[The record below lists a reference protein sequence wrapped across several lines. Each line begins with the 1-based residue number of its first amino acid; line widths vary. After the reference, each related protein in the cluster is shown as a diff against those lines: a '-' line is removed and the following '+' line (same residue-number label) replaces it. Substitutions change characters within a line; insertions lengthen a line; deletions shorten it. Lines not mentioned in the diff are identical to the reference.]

1 MKSLFSGLI
10 TSETRVRILMRLFL
24 NPLKDAYLREL
35 ASDLDVSPSLIRDE
49 LRQLDE
55 TGLLES
61 RKQGRQI
68 HYRANTQHVLFPE
81 LSSMVRKAMGMDKI
95 LDSIVTRLGN
105 LNYAFVMDDYAEGK
119 DTGLI
124 DLVLVGDIDRDNLND
139 LVRKTENYIKRKIRT
154 LVLSEDEYERLIP
167 TLLER
172 SKLVI
177 WEAGQVADLV
187 SRQVA
192 WHG

>member
-35 ASDLDVSPSLIRDE
+35 ASELDVSPSLVRDE

-124 DLVLVGDIDRDNLND
+124 DLVLVGDIDRNNLND

-154 LVLSEDEYERLIP
+154 LVLSEDEYERLSP

-172 SKLVI
+172 SKLII

-187 SRQVA
+187 PKQVD
-192 WHG
+192 W

>member
-1 MKSLFSGLI
+1 
-10 TSETRVRILMRLFL
+10 MRLFL

-35 ASDLDVSPSLIRDE
+35 ASELDLSPSLVREE

-124 DLVLVGDIDRDNLND
+124 DLVLIGNIDRDNLQE
-139 LVRKTENYIKRKIRT
+139 LVQKTENYIKRKIRT
-154 LVLSEDEYERLIP
+154 LVLSEEEYEQLSP
-167 TLLER
+167 TLSAR

-177 WEAGQVADLV
+177 WEAGQVADMAV
-187 SRQVA
+187 KQAVWNR
-192 WHG
+192 

>member
-1 MKSLFSGLI
+1 
-10 TSETRVRILMRLFL
+10 MRLFL

-35 ASDLDVSPSLIRDE
+35 ASELEVSPSLVRDE

-124 DLVLVGDIDRDNLND
+124 DLVLVGDIDRDNLRD
-139 LVRKTENYIKRKIRT
+139 LVRKTEHYIKRKIRT
-154 LVLSEDEYERLIP
+154 LVLSEDEYEKLSL
-167 TLLER
+167 TFSGR
-172 SKLVI
+172 SKLVV
-177 WEAGQVADLV
+177 WEAGQVADV
-187 SRQVA
+187 IDKQVA
-192 WHG
+192 WPQ